1 MASHNKKIG
10 KFYLG
15 GIAMAPKG
23 MAKMDVSFNLDA
35 NGILFCK
42 ARDPTTGASSN
53 ISIRSDGGL
62 SQADIERMVKDA
74 EANKQ
79 ADMKRKELLELKNE
93 ADNSIYNIQN
103 QVKQFQDKLSQELLD
118 KISEAI
124 I

>member
-1 MASHNKKIG
+1 
-10 KFYLG
+10 
-15 GIAMAPKG
+15 MAPKG

-42 ARDPTTGASSN
+42 AKDPTTGASSN

-62 SQADIERMVKDA
+62 SQADIEKMVKDA

-93 ADNSIYNIQN
+93 ADNTIYSTQN
-103 QVKQFQDKLSQELLD
+103 QVN
-118 KISEAI
+118 
-124 I
+124 

>member
-42 ARDPTTGASSN
+42 ARDPSTGASSN

-62 SQADIERMVKDA
+62 SQADIEKMVKDA
-74 EANKQ
+74 EANK
-79 ADMKRKELLELKNE
+79 
-93 ADNSIYNIQN
+93 
-103 QVKQFQDKLSQELLD
+103 
-118 KISEAI
+118 
-124 I
+124 